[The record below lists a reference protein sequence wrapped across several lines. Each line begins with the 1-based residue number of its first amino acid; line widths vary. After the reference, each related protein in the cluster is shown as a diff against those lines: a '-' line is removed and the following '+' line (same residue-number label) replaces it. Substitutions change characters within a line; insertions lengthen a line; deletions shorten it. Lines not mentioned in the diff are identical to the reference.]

1 MSKHSAYLWLPLL
14 LWSAA
19 CGAHP
24 HSWIDMVSQ
33 LQINRDG
40 QLTELRLAWL
50 FDEFYS
56 ASILDDAKANGR
68 SPEQELAIFAK
79 ETIAN
84 LATENYLNRMNWHG
98 QKIRFSKPVTNY
110 QVRMVQGQIRLDYT
124 LPLPTPLPLDEQGLT
139 FGIYDS
145 TYYVE
150 MLHKQPEAIQL
161 QGEGAHLCQRQL
173 VPPNPSAEQQAYAI
187 SLDKTQQAEEG
198 LGTAFAEQVLISCHR
213 QQDKLDAKP
222 AP

>member
-56 ASILDDAKANGR
+56 ASILDDAKPMATALSR
-68 SPEQELAIFAK
+68 SWPSSPRRPSPIWRPRI
-79 ETIAN
+79 T
-84 LATENYLNRMNWHG
+84 
-98 QKIRFSKPVTNY
+98 
-110 QVRMVQGQIRLDYT
+110 
-124 LPLPTPLPLDEQGLT
+124 
-139 FGIYDS
+139 S
-145 TYYVE
+145 T
-150 MLHKQPEAIQL
+150 A
-161 QGEGAHLCQRQL
+161 
-173 VPPNPSAEQQAYAI
+173 
-187 SLDKTQQAEEG
+187 
-198 LGTAFAEQVLISCHR
+198 
-213 QQDKLDAKP
+213 
-222 AP
+222 